1 MTEEDIVRGFW
12 FFNPEKEWPPK
23 KVTKLDE
30 YNGGDKLNLDIT
42 QQTNLS
48 AYQQTK
54 LVDKW
59 CDILP
64 KLSKVKY
71 LWFTSKVNQKTFDTV
86 CKMPNLEG
94 IWIKW
99 SSIKTIERMVK
110 IKSLKHFHL
119 GSSSQIE
126 SITCLADMNSLITLE
141 LEHIKKINEFEP
153 ISKCLKLEGLAI
165 EGSMWSTQE
174 IKNLKPI
181 EKLKNLKYLSLM
193 NTKVLDAS
201 LKPLLKLEELKR
213 FDSSLNLPSQEITSL
228 KKIKT
233 LEFGNVPAEYLDVK
247 IQIRNKLKWI
257 K

>member
-12 FFNPEKEWPPK
+12 HFNPEKEWPPK
-23 KVTKLDE
+23 KITKVDE
-30 YNGGDKLNLDIT
+30 YKGGDRLNLDIT
-42 QQTNLS
+42 QQSYLS
-48 AYQQTK
+48 AYQQTQ
-54 LVDKW
+54 LVKKW
-59 CDILP
+59 CDYLP
-64 KLSKVKY
+64 ELTKVKY
-71 LWFTSKVNQKTFDTV
+71 IWFTSKVNQKTFEAV
-86 CKMPNLEG
+86 CEMPNLEG

-99 SSIKTIERMVK
+99 SGIKNIDKIVK
-110 IKSLKHFHL
+110 LKSLKHFHL

-126 SITCLADMNSLITLE
+126 SIARLADMNSLITLE
-141 LEHIKKINEFEP
+141 LEHIKKINGFEP

-201 LKPLLKLEELKR
+201 LKPLLQLKQLKR
-213 FDSSLNLPSQEITSL
+213 FDSSLNIPSQEITNL

-247 IQIRNKLKWI
+247 TQVRNKLKWL
-257 K
+257 